1 MNDKSPEHPPTL
13 AALRAEA
20 AEFLRAQSLD
30 GWQNW
35 AWGEESHLEQL
46 YAAHATLF
54 SEQSLAAVRQAR
66 QHGSGGEAGTMAM
79 FESYL
84 EREWIGRQTAAL
96 QDQLANREAAAEVML
111 AGETFAFRQ
120 LPVRLA
126 NEPDGARRAR
136 LYAAADPVYRELNP
150 LRLQMLTTAH
160 RLSRELGYDGYIA
173 LATRQKFL
181 ALEPL
186 RGICRDWLEQ
196 TGALY
201 RQLLE
206 EQLQQEL
213 GAGRDAFTR
222 ADTARLLRCQRF
234 DPLFPRERLRPAL
247 EETLRGLGIELREQ
261 KNIRLDTED
270 RARKVPRAV
279 MFPIDAPQDIRI
291 SIRPVGGIDDFAALF
306 HEMGHA
312 QHFAHTTET
321 AWEFRNV
328 GASNAVTEVFA
339 FLFEHLLDDAGWLQ
353 RYLCLSGEETQSF
366 LRSRAFR
373 RLFMLRRYCGKLE
386 YESRLHAGVA
396 HPEAEYAGLLAAAL
410 LYRHEASEELR
421 YLADVDD
428 LFYSADYLRAWFLEA
443 QLTEHLRRGFGPQWY
458 AAPAAGKFLQELWA
472 TGQKEEPAGFARRAG
487 LGELNPAVLQA
498 EIARL
503 AAMDS

>member
-1 MNDKSPEHPPTL
+1 MNEPLSDPSSPL
-13 AALRAEA
+13 MALRAEA

-46 YAAHATLF
+46 YAAHAALF
-54 SEQSLAAVRQAR
+54 TGQSLAVVRQAR
-66 QHGSGGEAGTMAM
+66 QNGADGAVAM
-79 FESYL
+79 FENYL

-96 QDQLANREAAAEVML
+96 QDQLANREAAAEVTL
-111 AGETFAFRQ
+111 DGETFAFRQ

-126 NEPDGARRAR
+126 NEADGTRRAR
-136 LYAAADPVYRELNP
+136 LYAAADAVYRALNP
-150 LRLQMLTTAH
+150 LRLQMLETAH

-173 LATRQKFL
+173 LAVRQKSL
-181 ALEPL
+181 DLEQL
-186 RGICRDWLEQ
+186 RRICRGWLEQ

-201 RQLLE
+201 RQLLD

-213 GAGRDAFTR
+213 GIGREGFTR

-234 DPLFPRERLRPAL
+234 DPLFPRERLLPAL

-261 KNIRLDTED
+261 KNILLDTED

-291 SIRPVGGIDDFAALF
+291 SIRPVGGVDDFAALF

-328 GASNAVTEVFA
+328 GSSNAVTEIFA

-353 RYLCLSGEETQSF
+353 KYLGVSGAEAQAF

-396 HPEAEYAGLLAAAL
+396 YPAAEYAGLLAAAL
-410 LYRHEASEELR
+410 LYRREASEELR

-443 QLTEHLRRGFGPQWY
+443 QLTAHLRQKFGPDWY
-458 AAPAAGKFLQELWA
+458 IQPAAGKFLQQWWA
-472 TGQKEEPAGFARRAG
+472 TGQKEDPAGFARRAG
-487 LGELNPAVLQA
+487 LGELKAAVLQD

-503 AAMDS
+503 AAIDS

>member
-1 MNDKSPEHPPTL
+1 MNDHPPEPTPTL

-20 AEFLRAQSLD
+20 AEFLHAQSLD

-46 YAAHATLF
+46 YAAHPGLF
-54 SEQSLAAVRQAR
+54 TGPSLATVRQAR
-66 QHGSGGEAGTMAM
+66 QQAEDDSGATAM
-79 FESYL
+79 FENYL

-96 QDQLANREAAAEVML
+96 QDQLANREAAAEVTL
-111 AGETFAFRQ
+111 EGETFAFRQ
-120 LPVRLA
+120 LPVKLA
-126 NEPDGARRAR
+126 NEADGARRAS

-150 LRLQMLTTAH
+150 LRVQMLQTAY

-173 LATRQKFL
+173 LATRQKSL
-181 ALEPL
+181 DLEQL
-186 RGICRDWLEQ
+186 RGTCHTWLEQ
-196 TGALY
+196 TCDLY
-201 RQLLE
+201 RQLLD

-234 DPLFPRERLRPAL
+234 DPLFPRERLLPAL
-247 EETLRGLGIELREQ
+247 EETLRGLGIELSRQ
-261 KNIRLDTED
+261 KNILLDTED

-328 GASNAVTEVFA
+328 GSSNAVTEVFA

-353 RYLCLSGEETQSF
+353 QVLGLGGEEAQAF

-396 HPEAEYAGLLAAAL
+396 DPAAEYADLLSAAL
-410 LYRHEASEELR
+410 LYCREASEELR
-421 YLADVDD
+421 YLADVDE

-443 QLTEHLRRGFGPQWY
+443 QLTEHLRHRFGPAWY
-458 AAPAAGKFLQELWA
+458 TTPAAGMFLQQLWA
-472 TGQKEEPAGFARRAG
+472 TGLKEEPAGFARRAG
-487 LGELNPAVLQA
+487 LGALNPAVLQA

-503 AAMDS
+503 AGMRS

>member
-1 MNDKSPEHPPTL
+1 MNNHPPGQTPAL
-13 AALRAEA
+13 ATLRAEA

-35 AWGEESHLEQL
+35 AWGKDSHLEQL
-46 YAAHATLF
+46 YATHPGLF
-54 SEQSLAAVRQAR
+54 TQESLAAVRQAR
-66 QHGSGGEAGTMAM
+66 QQAAGGDDAIAM
-79 FESYL
+79 FEGYL

-96 QDQLANREAAAEVML
+96 QDRLANREAAAEVTL
-111 AGETFAFRQ
+111 AGETFSFRQ
-120 LPVRLA
+120 LPVKLA

-136 LYAAADPVYRELNP
+136 LHAAADPVYRELNP
-150 LRLQMLTTAH
+150 LRLQMLEAAH

-173 LATRQKFL
+173 LATRQKSL
-181 ALEPL
+181 DLEQL
-186 RGICRDWLEQ
+186 RGICRAWLEQ
-196 TGALY
+196 TEELY
-201 RQLLE
+201 RQLLD

-213 GAGRDAFTR
+213 GTGRDAFTR

-234 DPLFPRERLRPAL
+234 DPLFPRERLLPAL
-247 EETLRGLGIELREQ
+247 EETLRGLDIDLNQQ
-261 KNIRLDTED
+261 KNILLDTED

-279 MFPIDAPQDIRI
+279 MFPINAPQDIRI

-321 AWEFRNV
+321 DWEFRNV

-339 FLFEHLLDDAGWLQ
+339 FLFEHLLDDAGWLRQ
-353 RYLCLSGEETQSF
+353 YLGFGEAEARAF

-386 YESRLHAGVA
+386 YESRLHAGAA

-410 LYRHEASEELR
+410 LYHREASEELR

-443 QLTEHLRRGFGPQWY
+443 QLTEHLRRSFGPQWY
-458 AAPAAGKFLQELWA
+458 TTAAAGSYLQQLWS

-487 LGELNPAVLQA
+487 LGDLNPAVLQT
-498 EIARL
+498 EIVRL
-503 AAMDS
+503 TGKDA